1 MRVCVCVCVCFESPP
16 VASTGYRGSPASPS
30 ESDRVAGITRA
41 PRPTPSV
48 FAQQLPRTV
57 KGRAAAAT
65 IPLILSTPSPAHSG
79 NEAAE
84 TGHQAESHKHSP
96 LDAGL
101 RRSGARQLYTAAVPA
116 ALATRMSFLL
126 ATPRRG
132 VSCEPGNPSRLRH
145 IHSMGVVLPSSSLGI
160 SPDRKPTRYEHV
172 CCTRPMA
179 PGPPLADVEQS
190 SQDVYTVQRRAAT
203 GV

>member
-1 MRVCVCVCVCFESPP
+1 MVVLERAERSVSSRLFTSTFRVSSCRVYRLPGFTG
-16 VASTGYRGSPASPS
+16 VAFRVRPCRWNHPGSPADPVRLRSATP
-30 ESDRVAGITRA
+30 SDRQRKSSCCHHPLDPLNAES
-41 PRPTPSV
+41 RPFRKRS
-48 FAQQLPRTV
+48 R
-57 KGRAAAAT
+57 RD
-65 IPLILSTPSPAHSG
+65 
-79 NEAAE
+79 
-84 TGHQAESHKHSP
+84 HQAESHKHSSR
-96 LDAGL
+96 DAGP
-101 RRSGARQLYTAAVPA
+101 RRSGARQLYTAAAPA

-179 PGPPLADVEQS
+179 PGPP
-190 SQDVYTVQRRAAT
+190 
-203 GV
+203 